1 MTTPQRDADTHTTR
15 RTGPAVPGTRHRPTE
30 LLRTM
35 LEERLQ
41 THISWLTD
49 LANDG
54 AQPEITGDDR
64 DVLDALVAAARQCVA
79 DTTQALQRISN
90 GTYGVCEA
98 CGEDIPLGRLRSQ
111 PQARFCV
118 PCQRRARSRALWPA
132 SAAPSS
138 PVRPHSNP
146 ASPGPA
152 TPHCHATPAACRPTR
167 ER

>member
-1 MTTPQRDADTHTTR
+1 MTARQRRGADTHTAR
-15 RTGPAVPGTRHRPTE
+15 RPDPAAPGTGHRPTE

-41 THISWLTD
+41 THLRSLTD

-54 AQPEITGDDR
+54 EPLTVTGDDR
-64 DVLDALVAAARQCVA
+64 DILDALVAAARQCVA
-79 DTTQALQRISN
+79 DTTQALQRMSN

-98 CGEDIPLGRLRSQ
+98 CGKDIPLGRLRSL

-132 SAAPSS
+132 SVPSAH
-138 PVRPHSNP
+138 R
-146 ASPGPA
+146 
-152 TPHCHATPAACRPTR
+152 
-167 ER
+167 